1 MRFGREKISW
11 FLLSVRRDK
20 LRDYG
25 LRKSNISW
33 LAPTK
38 SHGCIKRQ
46 DRQWPVQFGLSSR
59 GGNPLR
65 GARWDIWPKP
75 KQKQWYGSIG
85 RFWPIKGCYSQPQQ
99 CMLARLASSI
109 MRASIWAI
117 LEFFS
122 WVWLVDQNVN
132 KASGEQIHRPLPL
145 LILLG
150 KLRYYCID

>member
-1 MRFGREKISW
+1 MAVHGVPCVVSFEINRAACDLFSAW
-11 FLLSVRRDK
+11 
-20 LRDYG
+20 
-25 LRKSNISW
+25 W
-33 LAPTK
+33 
-38 SHGCIKRQ
+38 HGCIKRQ

-145 LILLG
+145 LILLAAWW
-150 KLRYYCID
+150 RVMN